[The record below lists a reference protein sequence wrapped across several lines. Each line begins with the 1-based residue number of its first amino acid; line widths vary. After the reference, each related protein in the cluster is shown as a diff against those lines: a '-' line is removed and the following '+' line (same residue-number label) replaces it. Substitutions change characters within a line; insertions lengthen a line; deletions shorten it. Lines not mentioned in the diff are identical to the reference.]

1 MYATCISCF
10 YCLLKF
16 LKRQDLLNVLAR
28 MMRPA
33 CDQVVRFH
41 FFFSLRCILLQ
52 IHFLTSRVCG
62 LVFVVILFWVFFF
75 FLQQVK
81 VTLNDEDMDTFVFAV
96 GTKKAM
102 ARLQKE
108 MQDLVS
114 FFLKLDMQF

>member
-41 FFFSLRCILLQ
+41 FFFLFSPLYIAADTLSNQPHLWVGFC
-52 IHFLTSRVCG
+52 CY
-62 LVFVVILFWVFFF
+62 FVLGFFCS
-75 FLQQVK
+75 K
-81 VTLNDEDMDTFVFAV
+81 S
-96 GTKKAM
+96 K
-102 ARLQKE
+102 
-108 MQDLVS
+108 
-114 FFLKLDMQF
+114 

>member
-1 MYATCISCF
+1 MLHVSHVFIVF
-10 YCLLKF
+10 LKF

-62 LVFVVILFWVFFF
+62 LVFVVILFWGFFAAS
-75 FLQQVK
+75 QS
-81 VTLNDEDMDTFVFAV
+81 D
-96 GTKKAM
+96 
-102 ARLQKE
+102 
-108 MQDLVS
+108 S
-114 FFLKLDMQF
+114 

>member
-1 MYATCISCF
+1 
-10 YCLLKF
+10 
-16 LKRQDLLNVLAR
+16 

-52 IHFLTSRVCG
+52 IHFLTSCVCG
-62 LVFVVILFWVFFF
+62 LVFVVILFWG

-114 FFLKLDMQF
+114 FLLKLDMQF

>member
-52 IHFLTSRVCG
+52 IHFLTSCVCG
-62 LVFVVILFWVFFF
+62 LVFVVILFWG

-114 FFLKLDMQF
+114 FLLKLDVQF